1 MSDHPLIVAGLDL
14 GTYAVKCVI
23 GLRQEDGTVDIL
35 GTGSSPSRGFQNG
48 AVYEADEA
56 VKSIR
61 AAVDEADLMAGTA
74 IEEVFISVS
83 GRNFH
88 SFQSHGMAR
97 ISDGTVG
104 REDILEAISMAR
116 CVKLPAEMEILHVVP
131 QDYIIDAQT
140 NIPRPMGMPG
150 VRLEVHAH
158 CVAGHM
164 PSLLAL
170 EEICERAN
178 LSVVDVI
185 MPSLA
190 QAEAILTTQAR
201 DMGVVLVDVGGDTT
215 EIAVFDGGAIQHH
228 ALLPVGGNHVTHDI
242 KDCLNTPTVEAEHL
256 KQLHG
261 CALADMI
268 GADEVVEVPGV
279 GGRRPRTIKRRV
291 LCDIIEARV
300 GEILRLLKGELD
312 QIGYVDGLPGG
323 LVLTGG
329 AASLLGIV
337 ELAEHVMRMP
347 AAKGEPQNLS
357 GLVDVVRSSR
367 YATGTGLVLCGVNQ
381 KPILWF
387 TSRQIQAEPK
397 GMRRFFRFW
406 GARKNP

>member
-1 MSDHPLIVAGLDL
+1 MSHEPLIVAGLDL

-35 GTGSSPSRGFQNG
+35 GTGTSPARGFQNG
-48 AVYEADEA
+48 VVCEAEEA

-61 AAVDEADLMAGTA
+61 AAVGEADLMAGTA
-74 IEEVFISVS
+74 VEEVFMAVS
-83 GRNFH
+83 GRYFD

-97 ISDGTVG
+97 ITGGTVG
-104 REDILEAISMAR
+104 REDMLEAISMAR
-116 CVKLPAEMEILHVVP
+116 CVKLPAETEILHVIA
-131 QDYIIDAQT
+131 QDYIIDGQS
-140 NIPRPMGMPG
+140 NIARPMGMPG

-158 CVAGHM
+158 CVAGHI
-164 PSLLAL
+164 PSLMAL
-170 EEICERAN
+170 EEVCDRAN
-178 LSVVDVI
+178 LSVVDVV

-190 QAEAILTTQAR
+190 QAEAVLTPQAK

-329 AASLLGIV
+329 TASLPGIV

-357 GLVDVVRSSR
+357 GLVDVVRSAR

-381 KPILWF
+381 KPALWF

-406 GARKNP
+406 GGRKNA